1 MEGILRMKP
10 LERAKVEQEK
20 AQQEIKQLENRHKI
34 LLNKKSIAERRERT
48 HRLIERR
55 AILGRVFSAVIP
67 LSNENVKVFLTDV
80 SQLPEVRKLLKK
92 EPETGDVG

>member
-1 MEGILRMKP
+1 MKP